1 MPSRRPLAD
10 FRVRERL
17 AAVPHTTRRFACRSV
32 VALSPDARV
41 TAFISDRGAGTFE
54 AFTIPARGGEPA
66 PALALAGGALRSLC
80 WSASGEL
87 VGAADRGGTERHQ
100 LYVRHPDGP
109 VAPLSVDPDGKVQR
123 LLSWN
128 ASSPNGRYVAFS
140 SNARAAADMDVVV
153 APTAGGDE
161 RVLIAAP
168 AWHVVGGWSPD
179 GRELLVM
186 RVLDNTTQ
194 DLLVVDTWT
203 GVAREVTTHREDVQ
217 HVPAGWLSDGRVVEI
232 TDDGSEHLYLAALDP
247 RTGARERIDSPD
259 WDVELAV
266 SSADGAVQAWSVNDD
281 GYSKLRWR
289 REGPI
294 REHDLAGV
302 CGDLVVSADGG
313 VVAYT
318 RQAAREPWEIW
329 TLDTRSGENRMVLT
343 TTRGVPPDEL
353 VEPELVRIPAADGPI
368 PCFVYWPRRT
378 DGPVPAVLVP
388 HGGPEG
394 QSRPILTP
402 DDLALVQR
410 GVALVVPNIH
420 GSTGYG
426 RAWQVAIH
434 KDWGGIDLRDLR
446 AVTEWMR
453 AQARFDRRRLAVVGG
468 SYGGFAALTCV
479 TQMPDVWR
487 CAVDVFGV
495 ANLVTMLENAQP
507 NWRRF
512 LDRWI
517 GKLPE
522 DRDRLV
528 ARSPITY
535 VDRIRCPLLVLQGEN
550 DPRVPKLESDQ
561 VVERLRALGRQV
573 EYVVYPDEGHGFTKR
588 ANQDDALERILAFLT
603 RELLES

>member
-1 MPSRRPLAD
+1 
-10 FRVRERL
+10 
-17 AAVPHTTRRFACRSV
+17 
-32 VALSPDARV
+32 
-41 TAFISDRGAGTFE
+41 G
-54 AFTIPARGGEPA
+54 
-66 PALALAGGALRSLC
+66 
-80 WSASGEL
+80 
-87 VGAADRGGTERHQ
+87 
-100 LYVRHPDGP
+100 
-109 VAPLSVDPDGKVQR
+109 
-123 LLSWN
+123 
-128 ASSPNGRYVAFS
+128 
-140 SNARAAADMDVVV
+140 
-153 APTAGGDE
+153 
-161 RVLIAAP
+161 
-168 AWHVVGGWSPD
+168 HVVGGWSPD

-294 REHDLAGV
+294 REHD
-302 CGDLVVSADGG
+302 
-313 VVAYT
+313 
-318 RQAAREPWEIW
+318 P
-329 TLDTRSGENRMVLT
+329 
-343 TTRGVPPDEL
+343 
-353 VEPELVRIPAADGPI
+353 ADGPI
-368 PCFVYWPRRT
+368 PCFVYWPRHT

-468 SYGGFAALTCV
+468 SYGGFAALTCG
-479 TQMPDVWR
+479 TQVPDVWR
-487 CAVDVFGV
+487 CPV
-495 ANLVTMLENAQP
+495 
-507 NWRRF
+507 
-512 LDRWI
+512 
-517 GKLPE
+517 
-522 DRDRLV
+522 
-528 ARSPITY
+528 
-535 VDRIRCPLLVLQGEN
+535 
-550 DPRVPKLESDQ
+550 
-561 VVERLRALGRQV
+561 
-573 EYVVYPDEGHGFTKR
+573 
-588 ANQDDALERILAFLT
+588 
-603 RELLES
+603 

>member
-1 MPSRRPLAD
+1 GV
-10 FRVRERL
+10 VRE
-17 AAVPHTTRRFACRSV
+17 A
-32 VALSPDARV
+32 
-41 TAFISDRGAGTFE
+41 
-54 AFTIPARGGEPA
+54 
-66 PALALAGGALRSLC
+66 
-80 WSASGEL
+80 
-87 VGAADRGGTERHQ
+87 
-100 LYVRHPDGP
+100 
-109 VAPLSVDPDGKVQR
+109 
-123 LLSWN
+123 
-128 ASSPNGRYVAFS
+128 
-140 SNARAAADMDVVV
+140 
-153 APTAGGDE
+153 
-161 RVLIAAP
+161 
-168 AWHVVGGWSPD
+168 
-179 GRELLVM
+179 
-186 RVLDNTTQ
+186 
-194 DLLVVDTWT
+194 
-203 GVAREVTTHREDVQ
+203 TTHRQAVQ
-217 HVPAGWLSDGRVVEI
+217 HVPAGWLSDGRVIEI

-343 TTRGVPPDEL
+343 TTRAVPPDEL
-353 VEPELVRIPAADGPI
+353 VEPELIRIPAADGPI

-402 DDLALVQR
+402 DDMALVQR

-446 AVTEWMR
+446 AITDHVRRPDTVPAPRPAGRER
-453 AQARFDRRRLAVVGG
+453 PTRSQARVGSGRRATPRARTTSRVRRLSRRRPRLHEAGKPG
-468 SYGGFAALTCV
+468 RRARAD
-479 TQMPDVWR
+479 P
-487 CAVDVFGV
+487 GV
-495 ANLVTMLENAQP
+495 
-507 NWRRF
+507 
-512 LDRWI
+512 
-517 GKLPE
+517 
-522 DRDRLV
+522 
-528 ARSPITY
+528 S
-535 VDRIRCPLLVLQGEN
+535 
-550 DPRVPKLESDQ
+550 
-561 VVERLRALGRQV
+561 
-573 EYVVYPDEGHGFTKR
+573 DEG
-588 ANQDDALERILAFLT
+588 AA
-603 RELLES
+603 RELGSARVRAGS